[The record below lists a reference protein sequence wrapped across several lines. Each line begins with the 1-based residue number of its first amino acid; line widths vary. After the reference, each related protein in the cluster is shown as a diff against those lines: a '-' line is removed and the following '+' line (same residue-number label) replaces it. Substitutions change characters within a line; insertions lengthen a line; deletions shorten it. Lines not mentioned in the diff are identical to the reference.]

1 MQTTG
6 PLGGARLVGGRADQ
20 LAAGA
25 EELIA
30 VIRRYS
36 K

>member
-1 MQTTG
+1 MMPTTG
-6 PLGGARLVGGRADQ
+6 PLGRLVGGRADQ

-30 VIRRYS
+30 VIRHYS

>member
-6 PLGGARLVGGRADQ
+6 PLGGGRLVGDRADQ

-25 EELIA
+25 ELIA
-30 VIRRYS
+30 MIRHYS